1 MGLGVTCNLEMTG
14 SIWVGGQRFCGN
26 TMSFSKTYLSIQEFW
41 FLYMATES
49 IPCRHQGT
57 VLYKHIPL
65 LDSSPLTNLNTFAN
79 GKISYGTAA
88 KREVGIQSAHSKQHV
103 ELATGVASLEGAR
116 LFHLLCALFWE
127 CWPFSTSVRPL
138 HPAWKIIAISELIAH
153 SGLQIISL
161 RAQEEPVVRVGMKNQ
176 IRHCENLPVPSRL

>member
-1 MGLGVTCNLEMTG
+1 MIHRSLVCAALFSDDPEHM
-14 SIWVGGQRFCGN
+14 VGHERVQYCHYVI
-26 TMSFSKTYLSIQEFW
+26 FSRILSIQEFW

-127 CWPFSTSVRPL
+127 CWPFSSSQL
-138 HPAWKIIAISELIAH
+138 
-153 SGLQIISL
+153 GLFTQHGKSL
-161 RAQEEPVVRVGMKNQ
+161 
-176 IRHCENLPVPSRL
+176 PSLSL